1 MTNLRL
7 WALALSLSVPLAA
20 YANWG
25 AIAVDDERGE
35 RDPAY
40 GVGGGASR
48 GEAERNAMKFCRENS
63 TRKCEVVVTYQQCG
77 AYASSRNYYG
87 KATAATEQAVKERA
101 LSECGQRSCKIIVAD
116 CN

>member
-1 MTNLRL
+1 MTKFGL
-7 WALALSLSVPLAA
+7 WALALSLSVPVAA

-63 TRKCEVVVTYQQCG
+63 KRKCEVAVTYQQCG
-77 AYASSRNYYG
+77 AYASSRNYSG
-87 KATAATEQAVKERA
+87 TATGATEQAVRQGA
-101 LSECGQRSCKIIVAD
+101 LSECGQRTCKVIVAD